1 MVELENKTNFYL
13 LYGDIR
19 NHTIKETLGHLLV
32 VSKRLLTMKE
42 ILCSFFANLDTGMGF
57 GILLRFQNLV
67 NSSKNS
73 GIFKY

>member
-32 VSKRLLTMKE
+32 VSKRLLTMRE
-42 ILCSFFANLDTGMGF
+42 ILCSFLLIWTQVWDLAYYLD
-57 GILLRFQNLV
+57 
-67 NSSKNS
+67 SK
-73 GIFKY
+73 I